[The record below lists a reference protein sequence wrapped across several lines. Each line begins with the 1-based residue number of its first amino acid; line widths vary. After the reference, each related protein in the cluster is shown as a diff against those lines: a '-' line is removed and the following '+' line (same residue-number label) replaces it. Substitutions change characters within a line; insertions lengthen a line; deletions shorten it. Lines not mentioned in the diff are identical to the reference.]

1 MISILHYF
9 SIFWNFFL
17 LLIAYYWTLLPSI
30 FNYFL
35 WHMGW
40 PFLELLPQMSSDF
53 LFQNQSK
60 INEANKEF
68 SDWLGGKL
76 PILSLP
82 CTVSWQA
89 CHYNPKNNVIEIL
102 SLLLTLTLIKLASR
116 CSLSGGGWLRPH
128 PLFHGE
134 NTHLNPNP
142 VSCLLEQSKP
152 GSKHRHSGRVCW

>member
-1 MISILHYF
+1 
-9 SIFWNFFL
+9 
-17 LLIAYYWTLLPSI
+17 
-30 FNYFL
+30 
-35 WHMGW
+35 MGW

-116 CSLSGGGWLRPH
+116 CSLSGGGVDCALTPYFMEKI
-128 PLFHGE
+128 PILTLILF
-134 NTHLNPNP
+134 P
-142 VSCLLEQSKP
+142 VC
-152 GSKHRHSGRVCW
+152 